1 MVRGRIAF
9 CIESGPASQGAG
21 GRSLFRQFPKVDIA
35 RWPLSFDFD
44 LTPDNRSAKRGETLR
59 RSQDFFRSEARVG
72 VH

>member
-1 MVRGRIAF
+1 
-9 CIESGPASQGAG
+9 
-21 GRSLFRQFPKVDIA
+21 LFRQFPKVDIA